1 MAGRISDSDRE
12 RVREANPIERVV
24 GEYVALR
31 SAGGG
36 NLKGLCPFHDE
47 KSASFNVTPGR
58 GRYHCFG
65 CGEGGDVF
73 GFLMA
78 MEHTTFT
85 EAIQTLAD
93 RAGITLTLVEGG
105 TSVRAD
111 RGTRSRL
118 VAANKAAADFYTAQ
132 LATPAAQA
140 ARDYLT
146 ERGFDDDAA
155 THFGCGFAPGG
166 WDSLV
171 KALTTQ
177 GFSLAELEKAR
188 LAKPGQ
194 RGHID
199 AFHRR
204 LVWPIRDAAGDVVG
218 FGARRLFDDDRIEA
232 KYLNTADSEL
242 YRKSQ
247 VLFGLDLAKRDIA
260 SQRRAVVVEGYTDVM
275 AMHLAGITTAVASC
289 GTAFGEEHIGVLRR
303 YLADSDVIRGEV
315 IYVFDGDAAGQ
326 KAAIKAFDSD
336 QKFAAHTY
344 VCVAPQG
351 MDPCELRMAGGDG
364 ALRDL
369 VAAKSPLFAFVIRE
383 TLKQFDLSTAEGK
396 VAAATASIPLVAR
409 IKEPMLRDEY
419 ARQLAG
425 WVGADPQPMVQ
436 RVRDAH
442 RQGPRP
448 DQRRT
453 ASAAPGADGP
463 RRPDPRDHELMP
475 DRETLKLLLQQPNLL
490 AGQYSS
496 VEAQAFA
503 DPVYRAIHEAVVAV
517 GGPAAAGQGGDF
529 VDRVAAQLPVGIYR
543 SVLTELA
550 VERPNTRHE
559 PDVAYAG
566 QILASLEL
574 KATEGQ
580 LQALRSELRQ
590 AEAEGDRIRFLEVSG
605 DLQRLIAYRR
615 ELERRMRGDAG

>member
-1 MAGRISDSDRE
+1 M
-12 RVREANPIERVV
+12 REANPIERVV
-24 GEYVALR
+24 GDYVALKP
-31 SAGGG
+31 AGGG

-78 MEHTTFT
+78 MEHSTFT

-93 RAGITLTLVEGG
+93 RAGITLTLMEGG

-118 VAANKAAADFYTAQ
+118 VAANKAAAEFYAAQ
-132 LATPAAQA
+132 LATPGAQA

-146 ERGFDDDAA
+146 ERGFDDAA
-155 THFGCGFAPGG
+155 TRHFGCGFAPGG

-177 GFSLAELEKAR
+177 GFSQAELEKAR

-247 VLFGLDLAKRDIA
+247 VLFGLDMAKKDII

-303 YLADSDVIRGEV
+303 YLSDTDIIPAEV
-315 IYVFDGDAAGQ
+315 IYIFDGDAAGQ
-326 KAAIKAFDSD
+326 KAALKAFDSD

-351 MDPCELRMAGGDG
+351 MDPCELRMAGGDA
-364 ALRDL
+364 ALREL
-369 VAAKSPLFAFVIRE
+369 VVAKSPLFAFAVRE
-383 TLKQFDLSTAEGK
+383 NLKQFDLSTAEGR
-396 VAAATASIPLVAR
+396 VAAGNSGIPLVAR

-425 WVGADPQPMVQ
+425 WVGADPQMIVQ
-436 RVRDAH
+436 RVRESH
-442 RQGPRP
+442 RQGPRS
-448 DQRRT
+448 DQRRP
-453 ASAAPGADGP
+453 AVAAPAAPEGP
-463 RRPDPRDHELMP
+463 RRPDPRNHELMP
-475 DRETLKLLLQQPNLL
+475 ERETLKLLLQQPMLL

-496 VEAQAFA
+496 VEAQAYD
-503 DPVYRAIHEAVVAV
+503 DPVYRAIHEAIVAV
-517 GGPAAAGQGGDF
+517 GGPGQGGGDF
-529 VDRVAAQLPVGIYR
+529 VDRVSAQLPVGIYR

-559 PDVAYAG
+559 PDAAYAG
-566 QILASLEL
+566 QILAALEL
-574 KATEGQ
+574 KATAGQ
-580 LQALRSELRQ
+580 ERTLRSELRQ
-590 AEAEGDRIRFLEVSG
+590 AEAEGDRVRYLEVSG

-615 ELERRMRGDAG
+615 ELDRRMRGQ

>member
-1 MAGRISDSDRE
+1 M
-12 RVREANPIERVV
+12 REANPIERVV

-118 VAANKAAADFYTAQ
+118 VAANKAAAEFYTAQ

-146 ERGFDDDAA
+146 ERGFDDAA
-155 THFGCGFAPGG
+155 AAHFGCGFAPGG

-204 LVWPIRDAAGDVVG
+204 LVWPIRDATGDVVG

-260 SQRRAVVVEGYTDVM
+260 SARRAVVVEGYTDVM

-369 VAAKSPLFAFVIRE
+369 VAAKSPLFAFAIRE
-383 TLKQFDLSTAEGK
+383 TLKQFDLSTAEGR

-425 WVGADPQPMVQ
+425 WVGADPQLIVQ
-436 RVRDAH
+436 RVRESH

-453 ASAAPGADGP
+453 SSATTAADGP
-463 RRPDPRDHELMP
+463 RRPDPRNHELMP
-475 DRETLKLLLQQPNLL
+475 ERETLKLLLQQPVLL
-490 AGQYSS
+490 ASQYSS
-496 VEAQAFA
+496 VDAQAYD

-517 GGPAAAGQGGDF
+517 GGPAVAAQGGDF
-529 VDRVAAQLPVGIYR
+529 VDRVAAQLPVGVYR

-559 PDVAYAG
+559 PDAMYAG

-590 AEAEGDRIRFLEVSG
+590 AEAEGDRVRFLEVSG

-615 ELERRMRGDAG
+615 ELDRRMRGDAG

>member
-1 MAGRISDSDRE
+1 M
-12 RVREANPIERVV
+12 REANPIERVV

-118 VAANKAAADFYTAQ
+118 VAANKAAAEFYTAQ

-146 ERGFDDDAA
+146 ERGFDDAA
-155 THFGCGFAPGG
+155 AAHFGCGFAPGG

-204 LVWPIRDAAGDVVG
+204 LVWPIRDATGDVVG

-260 SQRRAVVVEGYTDVM
+260 SARRAVVVEGYTDVM

-369 VAAKSPLFAFVIRE
+369 VAAKSPLFAFAIRE
-383 TLKQFDLSTAEGK
+383 TLKQFDLSTAEGR

-425 WVGADPQPMVQ
+425 WVGADPQLIVQ
-436 RVRDAH
+436 RVRESH

-453 ASAAPGADGP
+453 SSATTAADGP
-463 RRPDPRDHELMP
+463 RRPDPRNHELMP
-475 DRETLKLLLQQPNLL
+475 ERETLKLLLQQPVLL
-490 AGQYSS
+490 ASQYSS
-496 VEAQAFA
+496 VDAQAYD
-503 DPVYRAIHEAVVAV
+503 DPVYRAIQEAVVAV
-517 GGPAAAGQGGDF
+517 GGPAVAAQGGDF
-529 VDRVAAQLPVGIYR
+529 VDRVAAQLPVGVYR

-559 PDVAYAG
+559 PDAMYAG

-590 AEAEGDRIRFLEVSG
+590 AEAEGDRVRFLEVSG

-615 ELERRMRGDAG
+615 ELDRRMRGDAG